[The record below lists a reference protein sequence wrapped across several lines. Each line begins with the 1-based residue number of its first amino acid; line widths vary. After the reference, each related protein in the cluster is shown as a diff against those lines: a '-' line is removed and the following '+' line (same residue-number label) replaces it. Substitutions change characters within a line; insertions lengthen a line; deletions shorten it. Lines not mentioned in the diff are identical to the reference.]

1 MTCGVPPL
9 FSIHVSLQHVPPI
22 FSIAKIEALLF
33 RHRFHTDKEDKEK
46 IVSLV
51 D

>member
-1 MTCGVPPL
+1 MTCGVPTL
-9 FSIHVSLQHVPPI
+9 
-22 FSIAKIEALLF
+22 FSIAKIEASLL